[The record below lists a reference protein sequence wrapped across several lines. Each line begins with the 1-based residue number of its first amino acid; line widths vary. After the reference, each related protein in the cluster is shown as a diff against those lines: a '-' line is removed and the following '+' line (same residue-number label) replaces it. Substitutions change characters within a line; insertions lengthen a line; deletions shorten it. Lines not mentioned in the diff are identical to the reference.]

1 MKCFFMFEG
10 MRFNY
15 EQCFFAIVNVSEAK
29 NLFIYSF
36 AIHCFFIIII
46 RGHWTGS
53 IRDMYQCARVCTCA
67 YVVKIEWFGIITIPK
82 QSRNR
87 C

>member
-1 MKCFFMFEG
+1 MKCFFIFEG

-15 EQCFFAIVNVSEAK
+15 EQCFFAIVNVIETK

-46 RGHWTGS
+46 RGHLDG
-53 IRDMYQCARVCTCA
+53 
-67 YVVKIEWFGIITIPK
+67 
-82 QSRNR
+82 
-87 C
+87 